1 MLLRFDA
8 GTKFTL
14 LGKPKFVTLADA
26 IHSRKLLELCKAVR
40 GFDIRVVSEIFSAK
54 LIFVSFSICIPIQ
67 SALLLYNIPNVI
79 IYRSIYILVSS
90 TLTKTEQ

>member
-1 MLLRFDA
+1 MGCDG

-54 LIFVSFSICIPIQ
+54 LIFVSFSICQKIEEWKEDH
-67 SALLLYNIPNVI
+67 I
-79 IYRSIYILVSS
+79 IWCIHGMVFSS
-90 TLTKTEQ
+90 